1 MGLTAGAIGTL
12 TVARAQQRAPNIVLI
27 LADDLGYGDLGCY
40 GQKLIQTPRIDE
52 LASQGVRFTQAY
64 AGSTVCAPSRACLM
78 TGLHTGHAR
87 IRGNAR
93 VDLTPEDRTIPEVLK
108 AAGYRTALF
117 GKWGLGTAGNSGIP
131 TRKGFDEFFGFLD
144 QKHAHTYYPT
154 QLWDGDREAF
164 LDGNFGDKRTDYAPD
179 VFTDRAV
186 DFIGKNRANP
196 FFLYYANTLPHA
208 NNEMTKQTGNGNQ
221 VPDDAPYSGRDWPQ
235 PDKNFAAMVTHLDRN
250 VGRIL
255 DSLKSSG
262 LERDTLVILSSDNG
276 PHREGGNR
284 PEFFNS
290 SGGLRGIKRD
300 LYEGGIRVP
309 GLARWPGKVR
319 PGSVSNEPWAFWD
332 LLPTFAEVAR
342 AETPKGLDGRSILPL
357 FSGGTIERSK
367 PFYWEFHEKGFSQ
380 AVRKGKWKAVRR
392 LNRKAPVELYDL
404 EKDVAEARDLSRES
418 PDLVRQMAKY
428 FDSERTDS
436 SLFPIRES

>member
-1 MGLTAGAIGTL
+1 MSLGAGAIGSL
-12 TVARAQQRAPNIVLI
+12 TVGRAQQRPPNIVLI

-40 GQKLIQTPRIDE
+40 GQKLTQTPRIDE
-52 LASQGVRFTQAY
+52 LASQGVRFTDAY

-93 VDLTPEDRTIPEVLK
+93 VDLTAEDRTIPEVLK
-108 AAGYRTALF
+108 PAGYRTALF

-154 QLWDGDREAF
+154 QLWDGDRETF

-179 VFTDRAV
+179 LFTERAV
-186 DFIGKNRANP
+186 QFIGKNRANP
-196 FFLYYANTLPHA
+196 FFLYYATTLPHA
-208 NNEMTKQTGNGNQ
+208 NNEMTKQTGNGSQ
-221 VPDDAPYSGRDWPQ
+221 VPEDAPYSSRDWPQ
-235 PDKNFAAMVTHLDRN
+235 PDKNFAAMVTRLDRDI
-250 VGRIL
+250 GRIL
-255 DSLKSSG
+255 DALRTSG
-262 LERDTLVILSSDNG
+262 LERDTLVVLSSDNG

-290 SGGLRGIKRD
+290 NGGLRGIKRD

-309 GLARWPGKVR
+309 AIARWPGR
-319 PGSVSNEPWAFWD
+319 IRERSVSQEPWAFWD
-332 LLPTFAEVAR
+332 LLPTFAQVANTESPR
-342 AETPKGLDGRSILPL
+342 PLDGQSIVPILT
-357 FSGGTIERSK
+357 GGRVERSK

-380 AVRKGKWKAVRR
+380 AVRKGKWKAVRKA
-392 LNRKAPVELYDL
+392 NRKAPVELYDL
-404 EKDVAEARDLSRES
+404 ENDRAETRDLSSERS
-418 PDLVRQMAKY
+418 DLVREMAKY

-436 SLFPIRES
+436 SLFPVRES